1 MFSQIALPYKLH
13 QLGDETFFKNIKQI
27 KPGQIINLN
36 LLTGSIQRN
45 YFGQFQRFM
54 KKNKLVMFKK
64 TDQ

>member
-36 LLTGSIQRN
+36 LLTGIIQKKLFWTISKI
-45 YFGQFQRFM
+45 YE
-54 KKNKLVMFKK
+54 KNKLVMFKK